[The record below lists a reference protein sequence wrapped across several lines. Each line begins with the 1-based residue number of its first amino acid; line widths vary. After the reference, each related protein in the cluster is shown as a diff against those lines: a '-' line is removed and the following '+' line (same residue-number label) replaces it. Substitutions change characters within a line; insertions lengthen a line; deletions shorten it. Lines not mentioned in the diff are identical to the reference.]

1 MARKKRR
8 LRLAKVKRRIQHS
21 FTSALDIPK
30 EVLMD
35 LPRITCI
42 GNIQTVI
49 ENHRGV
55 IEYTD
60 LRVRVSVTHGEVDI
74 RGKGLIL
81 RNIATDE
88 IAIEGVID
96 SITFGN

>member
-1 MARKKRR
+1 MAKRKRR
-8 LRLAKVKRRIQHS
+8 FRLAAVKRRMQHS
-21 FTSALDIPK
+21 FTTALDIPK

-42 GNIQTVI
+42 GNLQTVI

-60 LRVRVSVTHGEVDI
+60 QRIRVSVSQGEVDVH
-74 RGKGLIL
+74 GKELIL
-81 RNIATDE
+81 RNIGVDE
-88 IAIEGVID
+88 IAIEGTIS
-96 SITFGN
+96 SILFSD